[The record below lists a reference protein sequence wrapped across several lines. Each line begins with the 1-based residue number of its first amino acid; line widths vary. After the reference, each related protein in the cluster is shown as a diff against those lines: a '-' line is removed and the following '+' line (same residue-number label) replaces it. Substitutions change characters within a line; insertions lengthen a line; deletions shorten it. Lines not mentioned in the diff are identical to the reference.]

1 MYFFSIKSKKKIK
14 ERGVIKE
21 INQGRICRPFTLY
34 KERKSGLENTAIN
47 EPAVIN
53 KTTQK
58 SKIPNNNNATIK
70 VIRKD
75 VVTINLIKKE
85 LPKRN
90 GINL

>member
-1 MYFFSIKSKKKIK
+1 MYFFSIKSKNKIK
-14 ERGVIKE
+14 VRGVIKE
-21 INQGRICRPFTLY
+21 INQGRICKPFTLY

-47 EPAVIN
+47 DPAVIN

-58 SKIPNNNNATIK
+58 SKIPNINNATIK
-70 VIRKD
+70 AIKTD
-75 VVTINLIKKE
+75 IVTITLIKKE